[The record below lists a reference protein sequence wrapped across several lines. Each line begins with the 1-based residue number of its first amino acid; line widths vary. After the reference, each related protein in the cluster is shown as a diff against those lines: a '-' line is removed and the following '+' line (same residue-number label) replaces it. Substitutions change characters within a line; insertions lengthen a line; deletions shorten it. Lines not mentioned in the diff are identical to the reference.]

1 MGDEYKDFA
10 REHQRNDGG
19 DGGGGGEAAAT
30 AAHALV
36 IPHSDGVGRKCQ
48 REDNLHNF
56 QSIY

>member
-10 REHQRNDGG
+10 REHRD
-19 DGGGGGEAAAT
+19 GGGGEAAAA
-30 AAHALV
+30 AAHALL

-48 REDNLHNF
+48 REDDLHNF